1 MSCVA
6 DFSMF
11 SSLLF
16 NNHRTYHRTIYSKS
30 FSLKNSTHL
39 KSPFTFNCCRIIIIF
54 IILIVFIVKDS
65 EEGMHEK
72 RLLNNLLR
80 NYNPLERPVAVE
92 SEPLNVTFGL
102 TLQQI
107 IDVDEKNQILIA
119 NLWLTLEWV
128 DYNLKWN
135 SSEYG
140 NVRDLRITPKNI
152 WRPDILMYNS
162 ADEKF
167 DGTYHTNVVVRSN
180 GSCLYVPPGIFKST
194 CKIDIT
200 WFPFDDQYCD
210 MKFGSW
216 TYDGFQLDLEMKS
229 EDGGDLSNFITN
241 GEWYL
246 LGMPGKKNTVVYACC
261 PEPYVD
267 ITFIVQIRRR
277 TLYYFFNL
285 IVPCVLISSMALLG
299 FTLPPDSGEKLTLGV
314 TILLSLTVF
323 LNLVA
328 ETLPQVSDAIPL
340 LGTYFNCIMFMV
352 ASSVVLTVVVL
363 NYHHRTSDNYRMPPV
378 TRTILL
384 QWLPWILRMSRPGR
398 KITLKTIRM
407 SNRVKQMELKER
419 SSKSLLANVLD
430 IEDDFRHCS
439 VGPGGASATLNST
452 YIRTGTSSSHHAHQH
467 SSSSAAAITLDDSG
481 TCSIASKEL
490 QLILKEIQFI
500 TNRMRKADE
509 EADIISDWKFAAIV
523 MDRFCLIV
531 FTLFTIIATLVVLCS
546 APHIIVQ

>member
-328 ETLPQVSDAIPL
+328 ESMPTTSDAVPL
-340 LGTYFNCIMFMV
+340 IGTYFNCIMFMV

>member
-314 TILLSLTVF
+314 TILLSQTVF
-323 LNLVA
+323 LLRLAQV
-328 ETLPQVSDAIPL
+328 LPQSSDAVPI

>member
-107 IDVDEKNQILIA
+107 IDVDEKNQILTTNAWLNLDEKNQILIA

-299 FTLPPDSGEKLTLGV
+299 FTLPPDSGEKLT
-314 TILLSLTVF
+314 
-323 LNLVA
+323 
-328 ETLPQVSDAIPL
+328 